1 MRYLGPNQADLANI
15 LTLNRAFIAWQRSK
29 PRDNAAENGLS
40 APNGERLA
48 ALSFEQRERL
58 ARAPFLLMSLAEGDE
73 IRWQPL
79 FAERQT
85 RDLLHRGQPADETA
99 SRLIAAGLGF
109 VWHLSQHNPHAVR
122 LLTGASLAWC
132 EQLAACTLMDL
143 FAQTLDDQT
152 LLAPRMAGN
161 LDLWGRLLTAGVS
174 NRRQLRR
181 ATRVAA
187 LQILLTQSPARPY
200 RALAAAACKMPP
212 ARTRTSGKPDH

>member
-1 MRYLGPNQADLANI
+1 MRYLGPDQADLANI

-85 RDLLHRGQPADETA
+85 RDLLHRGQP
-99 SRLIAAGLGF
+99 
-109 VWHLSQHNPHAVR
+109 NPHAVR